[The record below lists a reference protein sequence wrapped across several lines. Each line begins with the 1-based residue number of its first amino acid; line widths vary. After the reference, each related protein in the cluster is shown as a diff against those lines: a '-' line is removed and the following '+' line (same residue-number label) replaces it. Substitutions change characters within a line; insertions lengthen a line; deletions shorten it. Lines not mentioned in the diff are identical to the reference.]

1 MAQDKKKEFTFI
13 NEQIK
18 KKPFY
23 RRRWFLQTAAG
34 MALAICFG
42 AAAGIAFSVVHPW
55 AEGQFGEPE
64 KPTQIVVMQEE
75 SETEV
80 SSGRQPEIS
89 SEKEEESSAGGQTG
103 ISDQPRTDES
113 DETEAASEVRN
124 AEMDITEYK
133 KLYEQMKEIAEAAS
147 ALIVKVSGYSTETDW
162 FNEVY
167 EHMSETSGLILRMD
181 SNWIYVLTS
190 SKVIENAQQIAVTFP
205 NGEVTEASVRK
216 QDLATEMA
224 VLEIPLKN
232 IKKRT
237 RKNLATISMKG
248 VSSVEKGEPVI
259 AVGSPLGYTDSL
271 AFGMITS
278 VTACQSLDN
287 EYRVISTDI
296 AGNENSYGIL
306 LNLDGNIVGIIS
318 KKFSQDMEQ
327 SMVSA
332 LRIADM
338 NYLMEMLMEDQPIP
352 YIGIVGRE
360 VDAAAAQ
367 RFDMPQG
374 VYIRQV
380 EADSPAMHSGI
391 QVADIITTIDGEEI
405 YTVRQYADI
414 LRRYREG
421 ESMTIMV
428 KRKGMEG
435 YVPAEIRVLVGAR

>member
-1 MAQDKKKEFTFI
+1 MADKKKEFTFI

-23 RRRWFLQTAAG
+23 RRRWFLQTVAG
-34 MALAICFG
+34 MALALCFG

-75 SETEV
+75 SETEI
-80 SSGRQPEIS
+80 SSGGPEETASGERQEMTLGGQPDEKES
-89 SEKEEESSAGGQTG
+89 VSEKQ
-103 ISDQPRTDES
+103 D
-113 DETEAASEVRN
+113 

-133 KLYEQMKEIAEAAS
+133 KLYEQMNEIAETAS

-190 SKVIENAQQIAVTFP
+190 SRVIENAQQIAVTFP

-232 IKKRT
+232 IKKST
-237 RKNLATISMKG
+237 RKNLETISMKG

-296 AGNENSYGIL
+296 SGNENSYGIL

-318 KKFSQDMEQ
+318 KKFSQDMEK

-338 NYLMEMLMEDQPIP
+338 NYLMEMLMEAQPIP
-352 YIGIVGRE
+352 YLGIVGRE
-360 VDAAAAQ
+360 VDAAAMQ
-367 RFDMPQG
+367 WFHMPQG
-374 VYIRQV
+374 IYIRQV

-391 QVADIITTIDGEEI
+391 QVADIITAIDGEQI

-414 LRRYREG
+414 LRKYREG
-421 ESMTIMV
+421 EAMTVMV
-428 KRKGMEG
+428 KRKSMEG
-435 YVPAEIRVLVGAR
+435 YVPAEIRVIVGAR